1 MGGIP
6 FVPRFMNL
14 NGPLLMCRQA
24 DMVQYTANGTGEI
37 GTTGLDPSRTRKLE
51 TQKSTD
57 VLNRCNLLNVMIARY
72 RADGKREWAG
82 WIEQFD

>member
-24 DMVQYTANGTGEI
+24 DMVQYTENCTREI
-37 GTTGLDPSRTRKLE
+37 GMTRLNQGHARKLN
-51 TQKSTD
+51 KS
-57 VLNRCNLLNVMIARY
+57 
-72 RADGKREWAG
+72 
-82 WIEQFD
+82 